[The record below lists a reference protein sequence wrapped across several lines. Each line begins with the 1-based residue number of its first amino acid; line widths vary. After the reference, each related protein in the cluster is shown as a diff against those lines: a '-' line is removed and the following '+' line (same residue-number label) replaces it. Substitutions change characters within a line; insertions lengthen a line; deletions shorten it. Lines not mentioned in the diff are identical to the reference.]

1 MWLDGPLIS
10 RSFHLCH
17 TASGVCVYV
26 CVFIYIYLFF
36 FLWQP
41 SAALR
46 VELASVL
53 WPGSCSCAA
62 SHEPGALVVEVVWG
76 FDTGLP
82 RGVLGFDGKETE
94 LCPLKTEVAQGCR
107 FLCMFFSAVLGQHL
121 KPSSSWGPPAC
132 KGCRQQICKAGKV
145 HLPSAVR
152 LGARSRSYTK

>member
-17 TASGVCVYV
+17 TASGVRVYV

-62 SHEPGALVVEVVWG
+62 SQEPGALVVEVVWG

-82 RGVLGFDGKETE
+82 RGVHGFRLWERNWAVSPENWGGSGLAGFSVCSSVLFWDSTWSLPAAEARLLARAAGNKFARLARFTFLA
-94 LCPLKTEVAQGCR
+94 LCVW
-107 FLCMFFSAVLGQHL
+107 
-121 KPSSSWGPPAC
+121 SS
-132 KGCRQQICKAGKV
+132 IEIL
-145 HLPSAVR
+145 H
-152 LGARSRSYTK
+152 